1 LREAILKIFQ
11 PSMKGASIPALI
23 GRSEPMRVLRELIQ
37 TVAPSRATV
46 LITGESGTGKELVA
60 QALHAGGPRQAGPFI
75 PINCGAIPKDLLES
89 ELFGH
94 RRGAFTGALAHRTGR
109 FELAH
114 GGTLFLDEVGD
125 LPVDTQV
132 KLLRVLQERR
142 IEPLGSAD
150 SLAIDVRIIAATN
163 RDLERDVQVGR
174 FREDLF
180 YRLNVIP
187 MRTAPL
193 RERPEDVPELLAF
206 FAAQHG
212 EAGQEPIT
220 FGECLMQALCGYEWP
235 GNVRELSNLVD
246 RFSALYPA
254 KKLRLENLPE
264 WMLPPAL
271 ARAKA
276 CDPGPRAGGLAEV
289 GIPSPH
295 DAERGSDSLAW
306 GHEPRLHA
314 QTGLAEPVGGTSD
327 AADELARANP
337 AENAVRMAL
346 GLEPLGERG
355 VSLRERINDIER
367 GFIEQAL
374 LRTRGNVSQA
384 ARLLCLQRTTLIEK
398 LQKHGLKRP
407 CS

>member
-1 LREAILKIFQ
+1 MR
-11 PSMKGASIPALI
+11 GATTPPLI

-37 TVAPSRATV
+37 TVAASRATV

-60 QALHAGGPRQAGPFI
+60 QALHASGPRHAGPFI

-109 FELAH
+109 FEMAH

-142 IEPLGSAD
+142 IEPLGSTE
-150 SLAIDVRIIAATN
+150 SVAIDVRIVAATN
-163 RDLERDVQVGR
+163 RDLERDVQQGR

-193 RERPEDVPELLAF
+193 RERPEDVPELLTFYARHHSAPGVEPVAF
-206 FAAQHG
+206 GACML
-212 EAGQEPIT
+212 EA
-220 FGECLMQALCGYEWP
+220 LRAYDWP

-246 RFSALYPA
+246 RFSALYPSQV
-254 KKLRLENLPE
+254 LRLESIPT

-271 ARAKA
+271 ARAKNGA
-276 CDPGPRAGGLAEV
+276 EQPAAAPARPTMLADAAGADQLLQHKSWTTADLASQDGEV
-289 GIPSPH
+289 LETTVVAVQA
-295 DAERGSDSLAW
+295 D
-306 GHEPRLHA
+306 
-314 QTGLAEPVGGTSD
+314 GTS
-327 AADELARANP
+327 AANP
-337 AENAVRMAL
+337 AEDAIRMAL
-346 GLEPLGERG
+346 GLDLLGQQG
-355 VSLRERINDIER
+355 ISLRDRIHSIER
-367 GFIEQAL
+367 SFIEQAME
-374 LRTRGNVSQA
+374 RARGNVSQA
-384 ARLLCLQRTTLIEK
+384 ARLLSLQRTTLIEK
-398 LQKHGLKRP
+398 LAKYGLKR
-407 CS
+407 

>member
-1 LREAILKIFQ
+1 MR
-11 PSMKGASIPALI
+11 GATTPPLI

-37 TVAPSRATV
+37 TVAASRSTV

-60 QALHAGGPRQAGPFI
+60 QALHAGGPRHAGPFI

-109 FELAH
+109 FEMAN

-142 IEPLGSAD
+142 IEPLGSTE
-150 SLAIDVRIIAATN
+150 SVAIDVRIVAATN
-163 RDLERDVQVGR
+163 RDLERDVQQGR

-206 FAAQHG
+206 YSRHHCASGVEPVAFGACML
-212 EAGQEPIT
+212 EALRT
-220 FGECLMQALCGYEWP
+220 YDWP

-246 RFSALYPA
+246 RFSALYPSQV
-254 KKLRLENLPE
+254 LRLESIPT

-271 ARAKA
+271 ARVKA
-276 CDPGPRAGGLAEV
+276 GAESSAVPPRMALLADAPGADQLLQEKSWSAVDLTPQGGPA
-289 GIPSPH
+289 S
-295 DAERGSDSLAW
+295 
-306 GHEPRLHA
+306 EPISVA
-314 QTGLAEPVGGTSD
+314 VQ
-327 AADELARANP
+327 ADESSTANP
-337 AENAVRMAL
+337 AEDAVRMAL
-346 GLEPLGERG
+346 GLDLLGQQG
-355 VSLRERINDIER
+355 ISLRDRINSIER
-367 GFIEQAL
+367 SFIEQAME
-374 LRTRGNVSQA
+374 RSRGNVSQA
-384 ARLLCLQRTTLIEK
+384 ARLLSLQRTTLIEK
-398 LQKHGLKRP
+398 LAKYGLKR
-407 CS
+407 